1 LSEFILR
8 EALGER
14 RIELSQFPLSIG
26 GPGNAIVIAELGE
39 SPQAHLGLHEDQLFV
54 QPVDGAAVL
63 HNGEQIQRST
73 WLHSGDV
80 INFGPSRVR
89 VSRSG
94 EDRVLT
100 VEDGAEGNI
109 TIPPVLPPRIHGGV
123 DAESEHVDAVRFRG
137 NERIA
142 AGRGLHISPTRIVL
156 TVVSLVAAAILWFIF
171 TAVSI
176 SVQPNPRG
184 AKVAVNGG
192 IVVPIGDRFL
202 LRPGK
207 YEIGAQFPGYVPGH
221 MTAQVSDVAGQQF
234 ELALQKLPGKLRIE
248 TPAPAQ
254 VSIDGKAAGAAP
266 GELEVAP
273 GKHAILIASE
283 RYQPFAATLEIEG
296 AGKSQ
301 SFAPKLVPNW
311 AVVTLS
317 SEPAGA
323 QVLVDGQPRGVTPLD
338 TEILAGTHPVELRL
352 QGFKSWNTDVQVKAN
367 EPTSIGPVQL
377 GLPDGQLSVVTTPGG
392 AAVSIAGVYRGQTP
406 LQVEVRPN
414 LAQDMVVTKPGYEA
428 ARSKVSLQPGEQRT
442 VRLELAGVFGEVHV
456 SARPADAQLIVD
468 GAPTGNANQT
478 LRLVAITHE
487 VIIRKPGYVDFK
499 TNLTPRPGVPQV
511 IDTTLLTPEDAK
523 RAATPTIIKTK
534 AEQTL
539 KLMPVGRFTMGSP
552 RHEPG
557 RRANEAQHDVEL
569 RRAFYVGTSEVT
581 NGQFR
586 RFRAGHRSGLV
597 GQHTLDLDSQPVV
610 SVNWNEAAEFCNW
623 LSQQEGLPLAYEKK
637 GDDWVLVRP
646 LNTGYR
652 LLTDAEWEW
661 VARYEASGNWL
672 RYPWGNALPVA
683 PRSGN
688 YADTT
693 SRLLLQDIIPAY
705 DDGFAVTA
713 PVGKFPPNVLGLY
726 DIGGNAAEWVND
738 YYVVGADVAAVA
750 VDPLGPAE
758 GKQHVIRGS
767 SWRHSSVTDLRL
779 SARDFGD
786 GPRNDVGFR
795 IARYAE

>member
-8 EALGER
+8 EAIGER
-14 RIELSQFPLSIG
+14 RIEPSQFPLSIG
-26 GPGNAIVIAELGE
+26 GPGNAVVIAGLGE
-39 SPQAHLGLHEDQLFV
+39 LPEAHLGLHEDQLFV
-54 QPVDGAAVL
+54 QPAEGAVVL
-63 HNGEQIQRST
+63 HNGEPVSRST

-80 INFGPSRVR
+80 INFGPARIR
-89 VSRSG
+89 VSRAG
-94 EDRVLT
+94 DDRVLI

-109 TIPPVLPPRIHGGV
+109 TIPPVLPPRIQGGV
-123 DAESEHVDAVRFRG
+123 DAESERVDAVRFRG
-137 NERIA
+137 NERVV
-142 AGRGLHISPTRIVL
+142 AGRGLHLSPTRIIL
-156 TVVSLVAAAILWFIF
+156 SVVSLVAAAVLWFIF

-176 SVQPNPRG
+176 NVQPNPHG
-184 AKVAVNGG
+184 AKVAVKGG
-192 IVVPIGDRFL
+192 IVVPLGDRFL

-207 YEIGAQFPGYVPGH
+207 HEIRAEFPGYLPGH
-221 MTAQVSDVAGQQF
+221 MIAQVSDVTGQQF
-234 ELALQKLPGKLRIE
+234 ELALQKLPGKLQIN

-254 VSIDGKAAGAAP
+254 VSIDGKTAGAAP

-273 GKHAILIASE
+273 GKHAVSIASE
-283 RYQPFAATLEIEG
+283 RYQPFTTTLEIEG
-296 AGKSQ
+296 AGKRQ
-301 SFAPKLVPNW
+301 SFTPKLVPNW
-311 AVVTLS
+311 AVVSVS

-352 QGFKSWNTDVQVKAN
+352 QGFKSWATDVQVKAN
-367 EPTSIGPVQL
+367 EPAKVGPVQL
-377 GLPDGQLSVVTTPGG
+377 GLPDAQLSVVTTPSG

-414 LAQDMVVTKPGYEA
+414 LTQDMVVTKPGYEA
-428 ARSKVSLQPGEQRT
+428 ATSKVSLQPAEQRT
-442 VRLELAGVFGEVHV
+442 VRLELAGVFGEVRV
-456 SARPADAQLIVD
+456 SAKPADAQLLVD
-468 GAPTGNANQT
+468 GAATGSANQT
-478 LRLVAITHE
+478 LRLVATTHE

-499 TNLTPRPGVPQV
+499 TSLTPRPGVQQV
-511 IDTTLLTPEDAK
+511 IDATLLTPEETK
-523 RAATPTIIKTK
+523 RAATPTVVKTK
-534 AEQTL
+534 AEQSL
-539 KLMPVGRFTMGSP
+539 KLMPVGRFTMGSA

-569 RRAFYVGTSEVT
+569 RRAFYVGTTEVT

-586 RFRAGHRSGLV
+586 RFRASHRSGLV

-623 LSQQEGLPLAYEKK
+623 LSQQDGLPLAYEKK
-637 GDDWVLVRP
+637 GDDWALVRP

-661 VARYEASGNWL
+661 VARYQASGNWL

-688 YADTT
+688 YADAT
-693 SRLLLQDIIPAY
+693 SKLLLQDIIPGY

-726 DIGGNAAEWVND
+726 DIGGNVAEWVND
-738 YYVVGADVAAVA
+738 YYAVGADVAAVA

-779 SARDFGD
+779 SARDFAD
-786 GPRNDVGFR
+786 GQRNDVGFR

>member
-1 LSEFILR
+1 MRL
-8 EALGER
+8 
-14 RIELSQFPLSIG
+14 
-26 GPGNAIVIAELGE
+26 
-39 SPQAHLGLHEDQLFV
+39 
-54 QPVDGAAVL
+54 
-63 HNGEQIQRST
+63 T
-73 WLHSGDV
+73 
-80 INFGPSRVR
+80 RV
-89 VSRSG
+89 G

-109 TIPPVLPPRIHGGV
+109 TIPPILPPRIQGGV
-123 DAESEHVDAVRFRG
+123 DAESERVDAVRFRG
-137 NERIA
+137 NERA
-142 AGRGLHISPTRIVL
+142 ASGTALHLSPTRIVL
-156 TVVSLVAAAILWFIF
+156 TVVSLMAAAILWFLF

-176 SVQPNPRG
+176 SVQPNPNG
-184 AKVAVNGG
+184 AKVDVSGG
-192 IVVPIGDRFL
+192 MVVPLGDRFL

-207 YEIGAQFPGYVPGH
+207 YEIRAQSPGYVPGH
-221 MTAQVSDVAGQQF
+221 MTAQVSDVPGQQF
-234 ELALQKLPGKLRIE
+234 QLVLLKLPGKLQVD

-254 VSIDGKAAGAAP
+254 VSIDGKPAGTAP
-266 GELEVAP
+266 GEIEVAP
-273 GKHAILIASE
+273 GKHEILIASE
-283 RYQPFAATLEIEG
+283 RYQPFTATLEIEG
-296 AGKSQ
+296 AGKRQ

-311 AVVTLS
+311 AVVSLS
-317 SEPAGA
+317 SQPAGA

-352 QGFKSWNTDVQVKAN
+352 QGYKPWTTDVQVKAN
-367 EPTSIGPVQL
+367 EPTSVGPAQL
-377 GLPDGQLSVVTTPGG
+377 GLPDGQLSIVSAPSG

-414 LAQDMVVTKPGYEA
+414 LAQELVVTKPGYEA
-428 ARSKVSLQPGEQRT
+428 ATSKVNLQPGEQRT
-442 VRLELAGVFGEVHV
+442 LRLELTGVFGEVRV
-456 SARPADAQLIVD
+456 SARPNDAQLIVD
-468 GAPTGNANQT
+468 GNPTGNANQT
-478 LRLVAITHE
+478 LRLVSTTHE
-487 VIIRKPGYVDFK
+487 LIIRKPGYVDFK
-499 TNLTPRPGVPQV
+499 ASLTPRPGVPQV
-511 IDTTLLTPEDAK
+511 IDATLLTPAEAK

-534 AEQTL
+534 ADQTL
-539 KLMPVGRFTMGSP
+539 KLMPIGRFTMGSP

-557 RRANEAQHDVEL
+557 RRANEAQRDVEL
-569 RRAFYVGTSEVT
+569 RRAFYVGTTEVT

-586 RFRAGHRSGLV
+586 RFRASHRSGLV

-637 GDDWVLVRP
+637 GDSWALALP

-672 RYPWGNALPVA
+672 RYPWGNALPVK

-688 YADTT
+688 YADATG
-693 SRLLLQDIIPAY
+693 RLLVQDIIPDY
-705 DDGFAVTA
+705 DDGYAVTA

-767 SWRHSSVTDLRL
+767 SWRNSSVTDLRL

-786 GPRNDVGFR
+786 GQRNDVGFR